1 MSSLKELEGTLKDLE
16 GQCVALERA
25 EAEREAAKSAI
36 AKLEAEAA
44 EAESTIEKLKARII
58 RETQIKEE
66 LAAKASAQT
75 VTAVSGPE
83 ADERRAR
90 AAAALEEVRKRN
102 KRLHALQEK
111 CNDPEA
117 VKKEEGAIKAVNDE
131 IVKLMKDRVLYSREL
146 KQRSKQVES
155 ATEKLESQEATQQE
169 AARKFE
175 EYIERL
181 KEVEKGGQAA
191 AASRRKVADA
201 LKEEWQGWFDMLCE
215 TAKTLKAR
223 GEDGGGDAAATG
235 SSQTNPKETPVA
247 SVLEAVHRAETRRR
261 HLKAKVA
268 VEDGKAKSLKAKL
281 ARIDAK
287 LEQYAARH
295 AAVPRLPPVAGAA
308 TLEQPQAT

>member
-1 MSSLKELEGTLKDLE
+1 M
-16 GQCVALERA
+16 
-25 EAEREAAKSAI
+25 
-36 AKLEAEAA
+36 
-44 EAESTIEKLKARII
+44 
-58 RETQIKEE
+58 
-66 LAAKASAQT
+66 
-75 VTAVSGPE
+75 
-83 ADERRAR
+83 
-90 AAAALEEVRKRN
+90 
-102 KRLHALQEK
+102 
-111 CNDPEA
+111 
-117 VKKEEGAIKAVNDE
+117 
-131 IVKLMKDRVLYSREL
+131 LYSREL

-247 SVLEAVHRAETRRR
+247 SVLEAVHRAETKRR

-308 TLEQPQAT
+308 TLEEQPQPT

>member
-175 EYIERL
+175 EYICLLYTSPSPRDRQ
-181 KEVEKGGQAA
+181 K
-191 AASRRKVADA
+191 SR
-201 LKEEWQGWFDMLCE
+201 MP
-215 TAKTLKAR
+215 
-223 GEDGGGDAAATG
+223 
-235 SSQTNPKETPVA
+235 SSA
-247 SVLEAVHRAETRRR
+247 
-261 HLKAKVA
+261 
-268 VEDGKAKSLKAKL
+268 
-281 ARIDAK
+281 
-287 LEQYAARH
+287 
-295 AAVPRLPPVAGAA
+295 
-308 TLEQPQAT
+308 